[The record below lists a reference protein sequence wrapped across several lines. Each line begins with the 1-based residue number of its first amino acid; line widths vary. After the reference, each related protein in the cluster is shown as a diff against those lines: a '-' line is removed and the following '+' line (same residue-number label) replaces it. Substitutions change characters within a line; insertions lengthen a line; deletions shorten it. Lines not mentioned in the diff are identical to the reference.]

1 MTYFQTANL
10 DINGDLYAS
19 EIRKNQDHPYLYG
32 VGGLGERA
40 SELMF
45 NGLDVPKC
53 KKPMR
58 IVCGLDVH
66 KDSVFVCIMNE
77 NGDKFEAKYGVLT
90 PELEELRQLLLDHE
104 VKEVTMESTSIYW
117 HPVWRV
123 LEGVGTLKLVNP
135 YFIKQLPG
143 RKSDVRDAAWIA
155 ECTLKDLIRGSFV
168 PDTLVQRM
176 RQYNRRIFDLNKAK
190 VCKLTKLDALLQR
203 CNIRISNYVSSTDS
217 RSYKEVVKL
226 LADGVTS
233 PDKLLTAIHGRTV
246 NRVGKDTLK
255 SALTG
260 VVTETDIALIRQYR
274 EEIEL
279 DDRHLKECQEK
290 LTGICEKEFPR
301 EFQNLQTIPGVKER
315 SATSILAEIGADMKM
330 FITAAALVSWC
341 GLKPRNEES
350 AGKIK
355 SRRITHGN
363 KYIRKTMIEC
373 AWGASRTQNC
383 FYSKFSY
390 IQTVVRR
397 KNAMKVKVA
406 IARKMLTAVW
416 HVLNEGVPYR
426 DYKEA

>member
-1 MTYFQTANL
+1 
-10 DINGDLYAS
+10 
-19 EIRKNQDHPYLYG
+19 
-32 VGGLGERA
+32 
-40 SELMF
+40 
-45 NGLDVPKC
+45 
-53 KKPMR
+53 MR

-66 KDSVFVCIMNE
+66 KDSVYVCLLSE

-90 PELEELRQLLLDHE
+90 PELEELHQLLLNHGVTD
-104 VKEVTMESTSIYW
+104 VTMESTSIYW
-117 HPVWRV
+117 HPIWRI
-123 LEGVGTLKLVNP
+123 LEDIKGLKLVNP

-155 ECTLKDLIRGSFV
+155 ECTMKDLIRGSFV
-168 PDTLVQRM
+168 PEPLVQRM
-176 RQYNRRIFDLNKAK
+176 RQYNRRIFDLNKEK
-190 VCKLTKLDALLQR
+190 VYKLTKLDALLQR

-217 RSYKEVVKL
+217 KSYKEVVKL
-226 LADGVTS
+226 LSQGETDAVRLS
-233 PDKLLTAIHGRTV
+233 KVIHGRTV
-246 NRVGKDTLK
+246 NRVGKEVII

-260 VVTETDIALIRQYR
+260 AVSEVDIDLIRQYR

-279 DDRHLKECQEK
+279 DDKHLQECQEK
-290 LTGICEKEFPR
+290 LTAICQKEFPKAF
-301 EFQNLQTIPGVKER
+301 ENLQTIPGVKER
-315 SATSILAEIGADMKM
+315 SATSILSEIGADMKM
-330 FITAAALVSWC
+330 FVTASALVSWC

-373 AWGASRTQNC
+373 AWGASRTQDC

-390 IQTVVRR
+390 TQTVVRR

-416 HVLNEGVPYR
+416 HVLNEGVPYI
-426 DYKEA
+426 DYKKPETSVEGNS